1 MTATV
6 EWKRVSER
14 VVLDGTDCQITYP
27 DAMAALWQDREVE
40 LFVDGWQEP
49 WTLFLDGHGKMRGIC
64 PTAPKVR
71 PEVVRV
77 AGHTRAPPSR

>member
-1 MTATV
+1 MTAV
-6 EWKRVSER
+6 EWKRPVER
-14 VVLDGTDCQITYP
+14 VLVDDEATTITYP

-40 LFVDGWQEP
+40 LFVDGWSEP
-49 WTLFLDGHGKMRGIC
+49 WTLFLDGNGKMRGIC

-77 AGHTRAPPSR
+77 VPTGGAR